1 MKKIIAV
8 IAVLIH
14 FTIHLSA
21 QGIDKPKYRIDTYR
35 LQNFLGSIEI
45 ELFPLI
51 APLHTQNFDSLVA
64 QQFYDSTAFHRV
76 VPGFVI
82 QGGDPNSISGPI
94 NTWGQGQPWQPNVPA
109 EFNVVRH
116 LRGIIGAARDTNI
129 NSANSQFYICVGSPT
144 YLDGNYT
151 VYGRVTSGL
160 NIVDSIAL
168 APRDPNDVPFQK
180 ISMFV
185 TAIGTNP
192 SVPLS
197 PQLNIPA
204 DSAVSVV
211 NTQLFSWAAVDS
223 AVMYTIEFSNDSL
236 FNNIAFSK
244 NVALTQTTFPN
255 MSGLTEYFWRV
266 KANNGGHES
275 AYSQVRR
282 FNSTTGAANGIYPIM
297 ASTGLP
303 INLNFIWSS
312 VPGATSYILQVS
324 TSPTFTSASMI
335 YNQGGLNDTIQTV
348 TGLLTNKVYYWRIQS
363 ENNGLPGMF
372 SAKYYF
378 TTGTSTGIHETDS
391 EAIILNSPYPNPA
404 KEFCTLQ
411 IKSKANESVSLIVFT
426 TEGKIVQE
434 QLIDGNGKI
443 MELRIDT
450 GHLITG
456 LYLIQITANNRK
468 ETCKLLI
475 R

>member
-1 MKKIIAV
+1 MKKIIAFLT
-8 IAVLIH
+8 ALIY
-14 FTIHLSA
+14 FNIQLSA
-21 QGIDKPKYRIDTYR
+21 QGVDKPKYRIDTYR

-51 APLHTQNFDSLVA
+51 APLHTQNFDTLVA

-94 NTWGQGQPWQPNVPA
+94 NTWGQGQPWQQNVPA

-116 LRGIIGAARDTNI
+116 LKGIIGAARDTNI

-151 VYGRVTSGL
+151 VFGRVTSGL

-168 APRDPNDVPFQK
+168 SPRDPNDVPFQK

-197 PQLNIPA
+197 PQLNTPA
-204 DSAVSVV
+204 DNAVSVV
-211 NTQLFSWAAVDS
+211 NTQTFSWSAVDS

-244 NVALTQTTFPN
+244 NVALPQTTFPN
-255 MSGLTEYFWRV
+255 MNGLTDYFWRV

-312 VPGATSYILQVS
+312 VQGATSYILQVS
-324 TSPTFTSASMI
+324 TSPTFTTASMI
-335 YNQGGLNDTIQTV
+335 YNQGGLIDTIQTV
-348 TGLLTNKVYYWRIQS
+348 TGLLTNKVYYWRVQS

-378 TTGTSTGIHETDS
+378 TTGTSTGINETSS
-391 EAIILNSPYPNPA
+391 EAIILNSPYPNPT
-404 KEFCTLQ
+404 KEFCNLQ
-411 IKSKANESVSLIVFT
+411 IKSKANENVSLYILT

-434 QLIDGNGKI
+434 QEIIGNGKI
-443 MELRIDT
+443 MDLTIDT
-450 GHLITG
+450 SYLEAG
-456 LYLIQITANNRK
+456 LYLLQIAADNRK